1 MGIVEIG
8 RIERYMK
15 ARRVWG
21 RFYRAT
27 SYARST
33 LWMVPFLSIV
43 LVLAITPA
51 LRALDDATRWQLV
64 GLNVAGATA
73 MFQTV
78 ITLSLSF
85 MVFTFGSLLVA
96 IQVAGGQM
104 TPRIIATTLLRD
116 NVVRFSVGLFVF
128 ALVFAVMSLNR
139 LGDRVQDLLA
149 FVGALLGVA
158 CMATF
163 LFLIDYAARL
173 LRPIS
178 VLARVGDHGITVIDA
193 VYPDDVAALDE
204 STPPGS
210 AVPATPAR
218 IVRHA
223 GTAGIILAVD
233 ADTLVR
239 EARDANGLVELVP
252 QVGDFVAHEE
262 PLFAL
267 YGGAAAIDDAALTA
281 AIALGPERTLEQ
293 DPLFAF
299 RILVDIALK
308 ALSPAINDPTTAVLA
323 LDQVH
328 RLLREVGKRRLQQ
341 EEVLDDE
348 GTPRLIRRTPNWGD
362 YVHVSCQE
370 IRTCGASNVQIAR
383 RMRAMIENLCL
394 SLPAFRAPAL
404 RAELADLDRVIDTA
418 YPLESDRALARQ
430 ADAQGLGATSATRAP
445 GPR

>member
-8 RIERYMK
+8 HIERYMK

-21 RFYRAT
+21 HFYRAS

-33 LWMVPFLSIV
+33 LWMVPFVAIV

-51 LRALDDATRWQLV
+51 LRALDDATHWQFV

-73 MFQTV
+73 LYQTV
-78 ITLSLSF
+78 VTLSLSF

-139 LGDRVQDLLA
+139 LGDRVQDILA

-178 VLARVGDHGITVIDA
+178 VLARVGNHGIAVIES
-193 VYPDDVAALDE
+193 VYPDPVGDADE
-204 STPPGS
+204 SLPRT
-210 AVPATPAR
+210 AVVRAAPAR
-218 IVRHA
+218 VVRHG
-223 GTAGIILAVD
+223 GTSGIILAVD
-233 ADTLVR
+233 VDTVVR
-239 EARDANGLVELVP
+239 EARRCEGLVELIP

-267 YGGAAAIDDAALTA
+267 YGKAAAVDDATLHG
-281 AIALGPERTLEQ
+281 AIAFGPERTLEQ

-299 RILVDIALK
+299 RILVDIGLK

-341 EEVLDDE
+341 EDVVDD
-348 GTPRLIRRTPNWGD
+348 GGAPRLVRRTPNWGD
-362 YVHVSCQE
+362 FVHVSCQE
-370 IRTCGASNVQIAR
+370 IRTCGAANVQIAR
-383 RMRAMIENLCL
+383 RMRAMIENLCA

-404 RAELADLDRVIDTA
+404 HAELADLDRVIDTA
-418 YPLESDRALARQ
+418 YALESDRALARQ
-430 ADAQGLGATSATRAP
+430 ADAQGLGATSVTRTP
-445 GPR
+445 GWH